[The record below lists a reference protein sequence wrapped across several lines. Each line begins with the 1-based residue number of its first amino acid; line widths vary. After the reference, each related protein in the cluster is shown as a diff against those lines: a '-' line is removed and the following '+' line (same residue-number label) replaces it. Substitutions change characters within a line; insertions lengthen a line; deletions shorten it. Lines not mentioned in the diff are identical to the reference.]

1 VLEPL
6 VLSVPAAQ
14 ALVQRCQSTFFSR
27 FSFPIA
33 ILSLSW
39 QIERVHQFESD
50 VKKCDA
56 CVCMLAV
63 DPPPAAPAHDETT
76 RVTLCFPSYVLP

>member
-33 ILSLSW
+33 VLSLSW

-50 VKKCDA
+50 VKK
-56 CVCMLAV
+56 V
-63 DPPPAAPAHDETT
+63 
-76 RVTLCFPSYVLP
+76 